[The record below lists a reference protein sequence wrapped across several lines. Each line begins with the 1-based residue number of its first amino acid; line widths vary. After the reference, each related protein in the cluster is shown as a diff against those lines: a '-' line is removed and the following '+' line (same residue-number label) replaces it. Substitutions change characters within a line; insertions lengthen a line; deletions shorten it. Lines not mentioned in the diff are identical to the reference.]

1 MNSVELAVIGG
12 HIDLVRDLVDNFK
25 ANIDFSTDVCVH
37 VYIGICIIYTYM
49 CACIHGYMYIHII
62 ILHPL
67 YCTAYTIGS
76 FELSKMTHSFGLQKA
91 GVLQCECGP
100 HPLSYRTH
108 CLDDCYVNLYLF
120 QLGFS
125 VAAE

>member
-37 VYIGICIIYTYM
+37 VYIGICIYIYVCMYTWVYVYTYM

-76 FELSKMTHSFGLQKA
+76 FELSRGTHSFGLQKA
-91 GVLQCECGP
+91 GVQQCECGP
-100 HPLSYRTH
+100 HPQTEL
-108 CLDDCYVNLYLF
+108 
-120 QLGFS
+120 
-125 VAAE
+125 